1 MSKPEVTL
9 ILKLSAADQLAS
21 VFLATGPLDD
31 DALQGDD
38 LELSDGVFGILSA
51 AAPEMAHEVFDNLK
65 LALRSAGVRVVTI
78 AKVETEETGTEES
91 N

>member
-9 ILKLSAADQLAS
+9 ILRLSAGDKRAS

-31 DALQGDD
+31 ETLQGED
-38 LELSDGVFGILSA
+38 LAESDGVFGIVTA
-51 AAPEMAHEVFDNLK
+51 AAPETAHQVFDNLK
-65 LALRSAGVRVVTI
+65 LALRCAGVRVVTI
-78 AKVETEETGTEES
+78 AKVDTEEIESTGL